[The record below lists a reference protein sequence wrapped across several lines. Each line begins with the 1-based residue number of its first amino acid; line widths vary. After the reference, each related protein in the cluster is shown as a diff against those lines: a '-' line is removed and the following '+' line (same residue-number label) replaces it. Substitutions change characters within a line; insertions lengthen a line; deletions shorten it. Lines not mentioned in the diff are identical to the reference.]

1 MSHLPASLMNSL
13 IEVEGFDKESFEAV
27 HAARESLV
35 SVRFNEKKLNKYLSV
50 ETDIKSLLPV
60 SDKIPWSSNGY
71 YLAERPS
78 FTFDPL
84 FHAGVYYVQEASSMF
99 LEEAIK
105 QTVDLSKD
113 QRVLDLCAAP
123 GGKSTLIQSVFSSNS
138 LLVSNEVIKSRAS
151 ILEENM
157 TKWGAANTIV
167 TNNDP
172 KDFARV
178 DQFFDLIVVDAP
190 CSGSGLFRRDPTAI
204 EEWSEENVEL
214 CSQRQQRILSDCWD
228 SLKDNGVL
236 IYSTCSF
243 SKKEDEDI
251 LQWVL
256 KDFDATGIRLTIRPE
271 WNIVES
277 ALPSSEAFGYRF
289 WPNKL
294 KGEGFFICCVRKKSG
309 KEPTRRHTRNRK
321 FELASKTEQ
330 AMVQP
335 WLLPGFEVIK
345 QGESLFAWPKELN
358 EDLQWLAAQSLYI
371 KQVGVRLGKI
381 AGKDLVPDHALAL
394 SNILADQIVAISLKY
409 EEAIQYLRKEEVPI
423 SQLELDTKKG
433 WSLMS
438 FKNFPLGWVKVL
450 ANRVNNYYPREWR
463 ILKK

>member
-13 IEVEGFDKESFEAV
+13 IDVEGFDKDSFEAV

-35 SVRFNEKKLNKYLSV
+35 SVRFNEKKLNKYLSS
-50 ETDIKSLLPV
+50 DIEIPSLLPIGER
-60 SDKIPWSSNGY
+60 IPWSTNGY
-71 YLAERPS
+71 YLTERPS

-99 LEEAIK
+99 LEEALR
-105 QTVDLSKD
+105 QTTDLKKD
-113 QRVLDLCAAP
+113 LRVLDLCAAP
-123 GGKSTLIQSVFSSNS
+123 GGKSTLIQSLLSSNS
-138 LLVSNEVIKSRAS
+138 LLVSNEVIKSRVS

-157 TKWGAANTIV
+157 TKWGAANTVV

-172 KDFARV
+172 KDFARL

-190 CSGSGLFRRDPTAI
+190 CSGSGLFRRDPAAI

-251 LQWVL
+251 LQWL
-256 KDFDATGIRLTIRPE
+256 LTDLDATGIRLTVPPE

-277 ALPSSEAFGYRF
+277 ALSSSDAFGYRF

-294 KGEGFFICCVRKKSG
+294 KGEGFFICCVRKQAA
-309 KEPTRRHTRNRK
+309 KEPARRHTRNRK
-321 FELASKTEQ
+321 FELASKAEQ
-330 AMVQP
+330 AIVAP
-335 WLLPGFEVIK
+335 WLLPGFDAIK
-345 QGESLFAWPKELN
+345 QGDSLFAWPKELN

-381 AGKDLVPDHALAL
+381 AGKDLIPDHALAM
-394 SNILADQIVAISLKY
+394 SNILSEQVVAISLKY
-409 EEAIQYLRKEEVPI
+409 EDAIQYLRKE
-423 SQLELDTKKG
+423 
-433 WSLMS
+433 
-438 FKNFPLGWVKVL
+438 
-450 ANRVNNYYPREWR
+450 
-463 ILKK
+463 